1 MVRSSGLDCDILK
14 LLESKKS
21 SVLFS
26 AFQNQSNSA
35 TANPLS
41 RGTLA
46 TLRAVIAAGLY
57 PNVAKLSY
65 VQPVDH
71 AARPTKTICTGKTAQ
86 GPFPVH
92 PRSIN
97 RFLATNGWLVFQEKV
112 CCYCQLMQFI
122 PLNANDFFFVNPHL
136 TFRYYGSI

>member
-1 MVRSSGLDCDILK
+1 MVRSFGLDCDISK
-14 LLESKKS
+14 LLELKKS
-21 SVLFS
+21 SALIS
-26 AFQNQSNSA
+26 AFQNQSNSS
-35 TANPLS
+35 TAASPLS

-57 PNVAKLSY
+57 PNVARLSY

-71 AARPTKTICTGKTAQ
+71 AARKPQKTICVGRTAQ

-92 PRSIN
+92 QRSIN

-112 CCYCQLMQFI
+112 C
-122 PLNANDFFFVNPHL
+122 
-136 TFRYYGSI
+136 S